1 MHGEIIT
8 TRGQLSTLVP
18 QMREG
23 ERAISARW
31 EWQQT
36 PAMLIFANFLPEP
49 AAGARHFFDI
59 TWTPPANI
67 QLSVGATQDGGALDL
82 AGCIGQYDLHTC
94 TPETAN
100 TTHYWFATRRN
111 HVVEDADY
119 NAMKIQAMHAAFE
132 NEDGPII
139 EAVHDEMGTTDF
151 FSLNPVLMT
160 NDVAPVKVRRRLRQL
175 IQDDRRGA

>member
-8 TRGQLSTLVP
+8 TRGQLSP
-18 QMREG
+18 QIPKLREG
-23 ERAISARW
+23 TESVAARW

-36 PAMLIFANFLPEP
+36 PPLLILADFLPEP
-49 AAGARHFFDI
+49 KTQARHFI
-59 TWTPPANI
+59 EVSWSPPANI
-67 QLSVGATQDGGALDL
+67 QLSVGATQNDGALDL
-82 AGCIGQYDLHTC
+82 VNCIGQYDLHTC